1 MVRLSSGIVRAAVVA
16 LVVLLP
22 ACGGQRVQRPGLRV
36 VSLVPSVTEIIFALG
51 AESLLVGNTTECD
64 FPEAAKRVPKVGDFV
79 VPDMERV
86 VALSPGLVCL
96 TLPVHAAMAARLRE
110 TGVRV
115 YVSNPADIA
124 GVFAE
129 IESLGVLLGRPRQ
142 ADSLVAA
149 MRARL
154 DSIPYR
160 PYTPSVFVEIS
171 ASPLMTAGRGTFVN
185 ELLFR
190 ASGVNCFED
199 SEIPW
204 FVVEPE
210 AVVARNPAVILILH
224 PEARAADLS
233 KRLGW
238 DAISAV
244 QSGRVYDGLDED
256 LLLRPG
262 PRVVDGIRLLVD
274 ALHAPAE

>member
-1 MVRLSSGIVRAAVVA
+1 MVAAA
-16 LVVLLP
+16 LAVLLL
-22 ACGGQRVQRPGLRV
+22 ACGGPRAGGERPGLRV
-36 VSLVPSVTEIIFALG
+36 VSLVPSVTEVIFALG

-64 FPEAAKRVPKVGDFV
+64 YPEAAKRVPKVGDFV

-86 VALSPGLVCL
+86 LALSPGLVCL
-96 TLPVHAAMAARLRE
+96 ALPVHAAIAQRLGE
-110 TGVRV
+110 AGIAT
-115 YVSNPADIA
+115 YVSNPTDID

-129 IESLGVLLGRPRQ
+129 IESLGGRLGRRRQ
-142 ADSLVAA
+142 ADSLVASL
-149 MRARL
+149 RARL
-154 DSIPYR
+154 DSIPHR

-185 ELLFR
+185 ELLSR
-190 ASGVNCFED
+190 AGGVNCFDD
-199 SEIPW
+199 SDIPW
-204 FVVEPE
+204 LVVEPE

-224 PEARAADLS
+224 PEARAADVA
-233 KRLGW
+233 RRVGW

-262 PRVVDGIRLLVD
+262 PRIVDGIRLLDDV
-274 ALHAPAE
+274 LHAPAE